1 MDPLSDVLSL
11 LRPSSSVS
19 SGVDVGGDWALQ
31 FPAQDRLIK
40 CYAVVTGGC
49 WLAVDGV
56 AGAIRL
62 KTGDCFVLPGGRP
75 FRLAS
80 SLALPPEPS
89 GRYFPPPRPGA
100 VVRING
106 GGDFFLVGS
115 RFGVRGGHADILM
128 RMLPPVVHIRD
139 ESERDALRWA
149 VERMMHELQ
158 FPQAGGSLIVQHL
171 AHMMLIQ
178 ALRLHLAGDGATG
191 TGWLAGVA
199 DRQLGAALGAIHA
212 DPARR
217 WTLQD
222 LAARAGMSR
231 SAFARKFRTTVGSSP
246 MGYVTRWRMLLAADR
261 LEHAR
266 DSVADVA
273 YSLGYESEA
282 AFSAAFKRVMGE
294 SPRRY
299 ARGVA
304 AERSRRQLADEVPRA

>member
-1 MDPLSDVLSL
+1 MDSLSDVLSL

-149 VERMMHELQ
+149 VERMMHELR

-212 DPARR
+212 DPAQR

-246 MGYVTRWRMLLAADR
+246 HGLCDTVAHAARRRQAGARSRLRRRRRVFTRLRIR
-261 LEHAR
+261 GGVQRGVQAR
-266 DSVADVA
+266 DGRIATAVRTRRGSGAVPT
-273 YSLGYESEA
+273 A
-282 AFSAAFKRVMGE
+282 AGR
-294 SPRRY
+294 
-299 ARGVA
+299 
-304 AERSRRQLADEVPRA
+304 

>member
-62 KTGDCFVLPGGRP
+62 KTGD
-75 FRLAS
+75 
-80 SLALPPEPS
+80 
-89 GRYFPPPRPGA
+89 YFPPPRPGA

-149 VERMMHELQ
+149 VERMMHELR

-212 DPARR
+212 DPAQR

-222 LAARAGMSR
+222 LAARAWMSR